1 MSAIPVKV
9 GITGGIGSGK
19 SYISKLLQR
28 RFGIA
33 VYDCDAEAKRLT
45 NTSPDIRRRLEA
57 LVGQDVYDAE
67 GLVRQRLAEYLFAD
81 ATHAQAVNAI
91 IHPVVLTDFQAWAQR
106 QQTPVVAMES
116 AILYESGFSTYV
128 DSVILVDAPEEVRLQ
143 RAMSRDTAT
152 EAQIRARMRMQNTHA
167 FRAKADYII
176 DNNGTATDEMLVQQL
191 TDILK
196 TITKH

>member
-1 MSAIPVKV
+1 MKTMPVKV

-19 SYISKLLQR
+19 SYISKLLR
-28 RFGIA
+28 TKFGVD

-45 NTSPDIRRRLEA
+45 NTSPDIHRRLEA

-91 IHPVVLTDFQAWAQR
+91 IHPVVLTDFQAWARR
-106 QQTPVVAMES
+106 QQSPVVAMES
-116 AILYESGFSTYV
+116 AILYESGFDTYV

-143 RAMSRDTAT
+143 RAMARDTAT
-152 EAQIRARMRMQNTHA
+152 EAQIRARMRMQKTDA
-167 FRAKADYII
+167 FRKRADYIVE
-176 DNNGTATDEMLVQQL
+176 NGTATDEMIVRQL

-196 TITKH
+196 SITKH